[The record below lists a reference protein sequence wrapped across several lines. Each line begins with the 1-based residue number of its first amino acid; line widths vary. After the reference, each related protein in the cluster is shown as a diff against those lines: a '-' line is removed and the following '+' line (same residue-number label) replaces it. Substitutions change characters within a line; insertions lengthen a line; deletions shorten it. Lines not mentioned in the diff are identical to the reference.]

1 LREFVPRK
9 IRILEHG
16 YGTTEGRRM
25 AEVTIEGTV
34 LVVTPIQSQQGRP
47 MVQITLGDPF
57 KGPVTFPL
65 EMDREMAGVT
75 IAVQRTLS
83 QLPGFGQQLGTP
95 RLIVTLT
102 EEEYQDLGR
111 PRYPDHVT
119 VALKVLPESSS

>member
-1 LREFVPRK
+1 MPDVSL
-9 IRILEHG
+9 
-16 YGTTEGRRM
+16 
-25 AEVTIEGTV
+25 EGTV
-34 LVVTPIQSQQGRP
+34 LVVTPIQSSQGRT

-65 EMDREMAGVT
+65 EMDKEIAGVT
-75 IAVQRTLS
+75 IALQKTLT

-102 EEEYQDLGR
+102 EEEYQELGR

-119 VALKVLPESSS
+119 VTLKVQT

>member
-1 LREFVPRK
+1 MREFVPRK

-16 YGTTEGRRM
+16 YGTAEGRRM

-65 EMDREMAGVT
+65 DMDR
-75 IAVQRTLS
+75 
-83 QLPGFGQQLGTP
+83 
-95 RLIVTLT
+95 
-102 EEEYQDLGR
+102 
-111 PRYPDHVT
+111 
-119 VALKVLPESSS
+119 

>member
-1 LREFVPRK
+1 
-9 IRILEHG
+9 
-16 YGTTEGRRM
+16 M
-25 AEVTIEGTV
+25 EVTVEGTV
-34 LVVTPIQSQQGRP
+34 LVVTPIQSSQGRP
-47 MVQITLGDPF
+47 VVQMTLGDPF

-65 EMDREMAGVT
+65 DMDREMAGVT

-111 PRYPDHVT
+111 PRYPDHLTVT
-119 VALKVLPESSS
+119 LKVLPESSS

>member
-1 LREFVPRK
+1 
-9 IRILEHG
+9 
-16 YGTTEGRRM
+16 M

-34 LVVTPIQSQQGRP
+34 LVVTPIQASQGRP

-65 EMDREMAGVT
+65 EMDKEIAGVT

-95 RLIVTLT
+95 RVIVTLT
-102 EEEYQDLGR
+102 EDEYRELGR
-111 PRYPDHVT
+111 PRYPDHVN
-119 VALKVLPESSS
+119 VVLKVQA

>member
-1 LREFVPRK
+1 MP
-9 IRILEHG
+9 
-16 YGTTEGRRM
+16 
-25 AEVTIEGTV
+25 EVTIEGTV
-34 LVVTPIQSQQGRP
+34 LVVTPIQSTQSRP

-57 KGPVTFPL
+57 KGPVAFPL
-65 EMDREMAGVT
+65 EMDKEIAGVT

-102 EEEYQDLGR
+102 EEEYQELGR

-119 VALKVLPESSS
+119 VALRVQA

>member
-1 LREFVPRK
+1 MIMP
-9 IRILEHG
+9 
-16 YGTTEGRRM
+16 
-25 AEVTIEGTV
+25 EVTIEGTV
-34 LVVTPIQSQQGRP
+34 LVVTPIQTAQSRP

-65 EMDREMAGVT
+65 EMDKEIAGVT

-102 EEEYQDLGR
+102 EEEYQELGR

-119 VALKVLPESSS
+119 ITLKVQA

>member
-1 LREFVPRK
+1 MP
-9 IRILEHG
+9 
-16 YGTTEGRRM
+16 
-25 AEVTIEGTV
+25 EVAIEGTV
-34 LVVTPIQSQQGRP
+34 LVVTPIQSSQSRT

-65 EMDREMAGVT
+65 EMDKEIAGVT
-75 IAVQRTLS
+75 IALQKTLT

-102 EEEYQDLGR
+102 EEEYQELGR

-119 VALKVLPESSS
+119 VALKVQA

>member
-1 LREFVPRK
+1 
-9 IRILEHG
+9 
-16 YGTTEGRRM
+16 M

-34 LVVTPIQSQQGRP
+34 LVVTPIQSSQGRP

-65 EMDREMAGVT
+65 EMDKDVAGITV
-75 IAVQRTLS
+75 AVQRTLQ

-102 EEEYQDLGR
+102 EEEYRELGR
-111 PRYPDHVT
+111 PRYPDHLT
-119 VALKVLPESSS
+119 VALKVQVEPVNP

>member
-1 LREFVPRK
+1 
-9 IRILEHG
+9 
-16 YGTTEGRRM
+16 M

-34 LVVTPIQSQQGRP
+34 LVVTPIQSSQGRP
-47 MVQITLGDPF
+47 MVQVTLGDPF

-102 EEEYQDLGR
+102 EEEYRDLGR
-111 PRYPDHVT
+111 PRYPDHVN
-119 VALKVLPESSS
+119 VSLKVLAESTL

>member
-1 LREFVPRK
+1 MP
-9 IRILEHG
+9 
-16 YGTTEGRRM
+16 
-25 AEVTIEGTV
+25 EVTIEGTV
-34 LVVTPIQSQQGRP
+34 LVVTPIQSTQSRP

-57 KGPVTFPL
+57 KGPVAFPL
-65 EMDREMAGVT
+65 EMDKEIAGVT

-102 EEEYQDLGR
+102 EEEYQELGR

-119 VALKVLPESSS
+119 VALRAQV